1 MPTGSTT
8 VYSRETGAESVDHV
22 EFHNDTD
29 VSNEQVW
36 RALQDQHPEIA
47 QLSRWMS
54 GNQSRQQG
62 IFQRD
67 KYMIPEGI
75 FAEMRLAQY
84 AATTDDVVSGV
95 LETTEQLAI
104 NKLVIETGD
113 EDEDDIWRQIIFDID
128 LEARMRELWRETFTC
143 SNAYAAVLMGKK
155 PTMKVRGK
163 SDKGI
168 TRKKTYS
175 NLVVPLGLSILDP
188 LKVLPVGNFMFGQER
203 LAFVAT
209 PVQSDIIEET
219 LAGSNSSDLVFSQL
233 IEGKYNISQDER
245 SLLSEIT
252 GDQIPLDRLYVMDRR
267 KVFRVTSTRPAYERF
282 AQVRM
287 KSIFELLDMKAQ
299 LRQLDRA
306 YLIGGT
312 NMIILVKKGSDHQPA
327 KPGEVSALAN
337 QIKQSSRVPIIVGD
351 HRMEVEIVTPKL
363 DKTLTPERYNAI
375 DSRITAR
382 LYQILSAGNY
392 AAGTAN
398 DDSLKLIRVISR
410 SMEARRNDIRR
421 AIMAHVILLT
431 FEANEELKNEPN
443 LKFYPSRIG
452 LDFDPNLAQYLLDL
466 RTMGEISRHTAL
478 AEADVDEAEE
488 AAWREREQKWDKLF
502 VPPEILNAPPAPEG
516 GVPGG
521 TKLQGKSPGAKSG
534 GRQGGGNSN
543 GGGANGQS
551 RKSGPARGPAKPE
564 AKSDAPAKAEED
576 ESQTLLD
583 D

>member
-1 MPTGSTT
+1 MTTGSTNT
-8 VYSRETGAESVDHV
+8 YDRENGSESF
-22 EFHNDTD
+22 EFVNQTD
-29 VSNEQVW
+29 VPDEVVW
-36 RALQDQHPEIA
+36 KALQEQHPEIS
-47 QLSRWMS
+47 QLQRWTNN
-54 GNQSRQQG
+54 NQSRQQG

-67 KYMIPEGI
+67 KYVNPDGI
-75 FAEMRLAQY
+75 FNEMRVAQLAS
-84 AATTDDVVSGV
+84 TTDDVVSGV
-95 LETTEQLAI
+95 IETTEQLAI
-104 NKLVIETGD
+104 NRLVIETGD
-113 EDEDDIWRQIIFDID
+113 EDEDDIWRQIVFDID
-128 LEARMRELWRETFTC
+128 LEARMRELWREVFTC
-143 SNAYAAVLMGKK
+143 SNAYGAVLMGKRQS
-155 PTMKVRGK
+155 MKVKGK

-168 TRKKTYS
+168 TRKKTYE
-175 NLVVPLGLSILDP
+175 NLVVPLAISILDP
-188 LKVLPVGNFMFGQER
+188 MQVVPVGNFMFGQER
-203 LAFVAT
+203 LAYIANPAQTQVI
-209 PVQSDIIEET
+209 QDT

-233 IEGKYNISQDER
+233 IEAQYNISQTER
-245 SLLSEIT
+245 TLLSEIT
-252 GDQIPLDRLYVMDRR
+252 GDQIPLDRLFVMDRK

-287 KSIFELLDMKAQ
+287 KAIFELLDMKSQ

-312 NMIILVKKGSDHQPA
+312 NMIILVKKGSDQQPA
-327 KPGEVSALAN
+327 KPGEVTALAN
-337 QIKQSSRVPIIVGD
+337 QVKQSSRVPIIVGD

-363 DKTLTPERYNAI
+363 DKTLTAERYNAL

-421 AIMAHVILLT
+421 AIMAHVILPT
-431 FEANEELKNEPN
+431 FEANEELKNEPV

-452 LDFDPNLAQYLLDL
+452 LDFDPNLAQYMLDL

-488 AAWREREQKWDKLF
+488 AAWREREKKWDKLF
-502 VPPEILNAPPAPEG
+502 VPPEILNAPPAPPG
-516 GVPGG
+516 GAPGAPAG

-543 GGGANGQS
+543 GGGANGKS
-551 RKSGPARGPAKPE
+551 RTSGPARGPAKPE
-564 AKSDAPAKAEED
+564 AKSKAPARA
-576 ESQTLLD
+576 SQEPQTPLD
-583 D
+583 S